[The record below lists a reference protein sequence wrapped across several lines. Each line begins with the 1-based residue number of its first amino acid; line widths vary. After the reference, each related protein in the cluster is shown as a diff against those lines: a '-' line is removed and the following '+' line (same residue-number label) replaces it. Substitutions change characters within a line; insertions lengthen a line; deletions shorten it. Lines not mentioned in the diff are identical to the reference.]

1 MSRRTL
7 SFLVF
12 ILFVA
17 LAAAV
22 FSSDRGIS
30 GVMERIG
37 ETISRYVN

>member
-12 ILFVA
+12 VLFVA

-22 FSSDRGIS
+22 FSSERGIS
-30 GVMERIG
+30 GVMERMG
-37 ETISRYVN
+37 NAISRFFD